1 MPVHLSAAPSAAQ
14 WPTEHPRPLRLS
26 DIPRE
31 RRRFYV
37 EDEDGTA
44 YHVEDAQRDTTRK
57 REDKTLER
65 TLYAAG
71 QFSPDLPV
79 WECRVDL
86 PSHLDIH
93 SRADRAQGVRLLRGL
108 VGKARACFYLHDV
121 RTLSTGPEKP
131 HAHVAVQVQERPRV
145 GPGLWAW
152 VRPLP
157 LDLERLEVSRRGE
170 EEGTLYGF
178 LWYSTRP
185 ALPGAAR
192 PDRGEVA
199 RYSSEELKG
208 QRVAAVK
215 RRSAARVEARA
226 HAQAEGKQRGQLAR
240 AFGWVN
246 EQRPPRRKM
255 DPLPPS
261 VFPNLPDQ
269 SAPLILGT
277 HLPDPTE
284 QKAA

>member
-1 MPVHLSAAPSAAQ
+1 MPENDTAAPSAAEC
-14 WPTEHPRPLRLS
+14 PTEHLRPLRLS
-26 DIPRE
+26 DIPPE
-31 RRRFYV
+31 RRRYYV

-44 YHVEDAQRDTTRK
+44 YHVEDAQRDTTHK
-57 REDKTLER
+57 RENLTLER
-65 TLYAAG
+65 TLRAAG
-71 QFSPDLPV
+71 QFSPGVPV
-79 WECRVDL
+79 WECRLDL
-86 PSHLDIH
+86 PPHLDIH
-93 SRADRAQGVRLLRGL
+93 SRADRAHVVTLLRGL

-121 RTLSTGPEKP
+121 RTLSTDPEKP
-131 HAHVAVQVQERPRV
+131 HAHVAFQVQERPTV
-145 GPGLWAW
+145 GPWGW

-199 RYSSEELKG
+199 LYSREELKG

-215 RRSAARVEARA
+215 RRNAAKVEARA

-240 AFGWVN
+240 AFGWLN
-246 EQRPPRRKM
+246 ERRPKREKKAA
-255 DPLPPS
+255 LPPS
-261 VFPNLPDQ
+261 VFPNLTDP
-269 SAPLILGT
+269 SAPLILGAY
-277 HLPDPTE
+277 LPDLTG